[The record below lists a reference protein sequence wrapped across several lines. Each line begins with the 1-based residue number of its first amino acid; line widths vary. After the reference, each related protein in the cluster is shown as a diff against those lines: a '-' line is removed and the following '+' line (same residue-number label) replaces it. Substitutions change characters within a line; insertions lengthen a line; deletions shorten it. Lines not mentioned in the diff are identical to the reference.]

1 MSDLEFQKRTV
12 KIKLYAEE
20 HSFDVEPDE
29 TILQAAMNEGLDPPF
44 SCQLGI
50 CTTCKAMLKS
60 GKVEMEE
67 RDGLTDDE
75 IEEGFVLTCQSH
87 PITNDVYVDYDV

>member
-1 MSDLEFQKRTV
+1 MSDLEFQKRKV

-20 HSFDVEPDE
+20 QSFDVEPDE

-44 SCQLGI
+44 SCQIGI
-50 CTTCKAMLKS
+50 CTTCRAMLKS
-60 GKVEMEE
+60 GKVQMDE

-75 IEEGFVLTCQSH
+75 IDEGYILTCQSH
-87 PITNDVYVDYDV
+87 PLTDDVYVDYDV